1 MIRSALALA
10 LALALTACGGSTAP
24 PPAKTAKVANDA
36 PVAGDSKPV
45 TALRRADVRG
55 AIAQG
60 LGVFLQNVSVDD
72 YPVMQNGKFYGFK
85 IKELNPDWIVDLR
98 PGDVVTRINGVVPER
113 PDDADNAFRSL
124 EKATALKVD
133 FEREGKPRTLELPI
147 VD

>member
-55 AIAQG
+55 AIYAG
-60 LGVFLQNVSVDD
+60 LEGGALTGFVSGSGPTIAFLVA
-72 YPVMQNGKFYGFK
+72 
-85 IKELNPDWIVDLR
+85 
-98 PGDVVTRINGVVPER
+98 
-113 PDDADNAFRSL
+113 DADSAESLAQKLHIQGYRALAAAGPAVGAFI
-124 EKATALKVD
+124 
-133 FEREGKPRTLELPI
+133 REEN
-147 VD
+147 

>member
-1 MIRSALALA
+1 MMRPALALA
-10 LALALTACGGSTAP
+10 LVLTACGGSSAP
-24 PPAKTAKVANDA
+24 SPAKTAKAATDIPA
-36 PVAGDSKPV
+36 PAAPKPV
-45 TALRRADVRG
+45 TALKRSDVRG

-85 IKELNPDWIVDLR
+85 IKELNPDWIVDLH

-113 PDDADNAFRSL
+113 PDDADTAFRAL
-124 EKATALKVD
+124 EKAKTLKVD